1 MCLKEVKEK
10 DGGMT
15 DGKEEEAWA
24 EEDEREE
31 RKNWGLMGG
40 AERVCTH
47 HVCWAGGGRGW
58 RRLGGGEGG
67 WQGVKHSNGI

>member
-1 MCLKEVKEK
+1 MAALATERGRSKTWSVCLKEMKEK

-15 DGKEEEAWA
+15 DGREEETWT

-47 HVCWAGGGRGW
+47 HVCWAGGRGC
-58 RRLGGGEGG
+58 GD
-67 WQGVKHSNGI
+67 